1 MVRTVSAVLFD
12 GLNPEFIAKLC
23 RWLWGKSELNAGER
37 NPWNE
42 ATEDTASH
50 HTVTDWRIRYTFSH
64 SNSSATGRIEPLH
77 DIMVHHC
84 W

>member
-1 MVRTVSAVLFD
+1 MQ
-12 GLNPEFIAKLC
+12 
-23 RWLWGKSELNAGER
+23 GER

-50 HTVTDWRIRYTFSH
+50 HTVTNWGIRYTFSH

-84 W
+84 WPIRLQTVIDQPLLYLYCIPLF

>member
-1 MVRTVSAVLFD
+1 MQ
-12 GLNPEFIAKLC
+12 
-23 RWLWGKSELNAGER
+23 GER

-50 HTVTDWRIRYTFSH
+50 HTVTNWGIRYTFSH

-84 W
+84 WPIRLQTRGPWIFLHRSPIAYH